1 MSRCW
6 RSTACAD
13 AQPLSPPCCSS
24 FATNDAVLS
33 SELQSA
39 LEGATSGAAA
49 PHKAACLGVTLVA
62 AAAAVGLLVL

>member
-1 MSRCW
+1 M
-6 RSTACAD
+6 
-13 AQPLSPPCCSS
+13 L
-24 FATNDAVLS
+24 N

-39 LEGATSGAAA
+39 LEGASSGAAV